1 MAKMTLKIPKGA
13 VSMQEGTIVEWLVAD
28 GDKVSV
34 GQHIYDIETEKST
47 IEIESPFEGTIKILA
62 PVGETLP
69 VGHPV
74 AEIHT

>member
-13 VSMQEGTIVEWLVAD
+13 VSMQEGTIVEWLVSD

-47 IEIESPFEGTIKILA
+47 IEIESPFDGTIKILVPA
-62 PVGETLP
+62 GETLA

-74 AEIHT
+74 AEIYT